1 MKKMTTILMSLLFLS
16 FSNATHALTFKI
28 ADNHSKDDST
38 VRALEDF
45 SKKIA
50 EQTQGKVKARIYANG
65 VLGDEV
71 QVLQQLQQGIID
83 IGRVST
89 SNLSQFKS
97 KFSIISMPYLFD
109 DMDHFKR
116 FAISPVGQEFL
127 DSINDDGMIGVTF
140 YTNGFRSFYTKSKP
154 IYTPSDL
161 NGLKIRVMGDTTAI
175 NMVNHL
181 GAKAT
186 PMAYS
191 EVFSAIQQ
199 GVLDGAESA
208 ITVLTNGSHGEVA
221 KYFSFDEHSLI
232 PDVVVISKKTY
243 EKLSNEERNTVIQ
256 ALKESWTVQDKL
268 FVEDMNAAYKTAQE
282 KMKVNF
288 NDVNK
293 EPFRN
298 LVKPMYESLPQND
311 KKLIERIQE
320 L

>member
-1 MKKMTTILMSLLFLS
+1 MKKMTMTLMSLMFLA
-16 FSNATHALTFKI
+16 FSDVTHALTLKI

-45 SKKIA
+45 SKKIS
-50 EQTQGKVKARIYANG
+50 ERTQGKVKARVYANG

-89 SNLSQFKS
+89 SNLSQFKPQ
-97 KFSIISMPYLFD
+97 FSIISMPYLFN
-109 DMDHFKR
+109 DMEHFKR
-116 FAISPVGQEFL
+116 FANSSVGKEFL
-127 DSINDDGMIGVTF
+127 DSIDDDGMIGITF

-154 IYTPSDL
+154 IHTPADL
-161 NGLKIRVMGDTTAI
+161 DGLKIRVMGDTTAI

-232 PDVVVISKKTY
+232 PDVVVISKKSY
-243 EKLSNEERNTVIQ
+243 EKLNEDERNQVIQ
-256 ALKESWTVQDKL
+256 ALKESWVLQDKL
-268 FVEDMNAAYKTAQE
+268 FVEDMEVAYKIAQE

-293 EPFRN
+293 EPFRE
-298 LVKPMYESLPQND
+298 LVKPMYDSLPQND
-311 KKLIERIQE
+311 KDIVEKIKDL
-320 L
+320 